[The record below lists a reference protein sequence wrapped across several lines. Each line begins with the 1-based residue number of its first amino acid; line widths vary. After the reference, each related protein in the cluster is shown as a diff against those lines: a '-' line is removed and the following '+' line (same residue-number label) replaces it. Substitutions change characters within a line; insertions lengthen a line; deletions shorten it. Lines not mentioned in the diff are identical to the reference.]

1 MKRLI
6 VTDNSGQ
13 IIATGPHPDDEPE
26 VQVRFGFEALDGQQ
40 VYEVELPE
48 YVTTVEHLQE
58 LHQTH
63 GVHVEG
69 KTAKLVRK
77 VLTLHN
83 PGHRPV
89 ILLGWQADCCPG
101 QRGQV
106 LEPAV
111 ATQWPTRSL
120 SSSATSFNWR
130 RSSRPK
136 SLTS

>member
-26 VQVRFGFEALDGQQ
+26 TQVRFGFEALDGQQ

-63 GVHVEG
+63 VVKVAG
-69 KTAKLVRK
+69 KTAKLVR
-77 VLTLHN
+77 N
-83 PGHRPV
+83 
-89 ILLGWQADCCPG
+89 
-101 QRGQV
+101 
-106 LEPAV
+106 
-111 ATQWPTRSL
+111 S
-120 SSSATSFNWR
+120 
-130 RSSRPK
+130 
-136 SLTS
+136 